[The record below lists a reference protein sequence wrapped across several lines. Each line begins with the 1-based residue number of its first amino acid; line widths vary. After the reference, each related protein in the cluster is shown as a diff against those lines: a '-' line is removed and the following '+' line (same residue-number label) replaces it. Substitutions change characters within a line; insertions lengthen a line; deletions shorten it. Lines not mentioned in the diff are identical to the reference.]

1 MDAATVQVLFFYFFS
16 IMIVGSALLV
26 VLLRNIVRSAFALF
40 FTLFGVAGIYVILGA
55 DFVGVTQVL
64 IYIGG
69 VLILIVFGV
78 MLTHRSYSVDIFN
91 RIGTVVMGTVSAII
105 TFTIIYYAVKGV
117 PWLSIGYK
125 PDLPTTRIIGKAL
138 LSTYLL
144 PFELV
149 SVLLVLAMI
158 GAAYL
163 IRSET
168 TPAESSGP
176 DTGGEKADTGTQ
188 EGRNNQ

>member
-1 MDAATVQVLFFYFFS
+1 MSDMSLYTQNIFFYIFAV
-16 IMIVGSALLV
+16 MIVCSALLV

-40 FTLFGVAGIYVILGA
+40 FTLFGVAGIYVMLGA
-55 DFVGVTQVL
+55 DFIGVTQVL

-91 RIGTVVMGTVSAII
+91 NLGTLVMGTVSAIV
-105 TFTIIYYAVKGV
+105 TFTLIFYAVKPAGWIFV
-117 PWLSIGYK
+117 GYK
-125 PDLPTTRIIGKAL
+125 PDLPTTQPIGMQL
-138 LSTYLL
+138 LTTYLL
-144 PFELV
+144 PFELA

-163 IRSET
+163 IRSEVR
-168 TPAESSGP
+168 GKK
-176 DTGGEKADTGTQ
+176 GKEK
-188 EGRNNQ
+188 EG